1 MIRRLSTKWVLA
13 VLAAVVVPFLGF
25 TWFVNA
31 QLAERLSWN
40 VARYY
45 LVSLAGD
52 IAGRLDDLVAER
64 RLDIELWA
72 EDPLVEWALD
82 EEEGEGEVFVRPLE
96 ERFDRFVS
104 RGRAFDLLLVVN
116 ADGALVAHSSV
127 NRLGVPLE
135 GVRLSLLESRNYAG
149 QPWFIEAMAGDG
161 SAVDQHLVEVLGPLK
176 SRDELDGAAPPDPT
190 DYRVGFAE
198 PVWGE
203 ADPILPV
210 GVVYG
215 LLNWSVVQDELDEVG
230 GERDPFR
237 GFIGADLKSSSYSWL
252 WRDDANT
259 IIAHKDRE
267 LYGKRVAEDV
277 GLPILVESARAGD
290 WALFPEYEF
299 RENKKNAAFKHC
311 AEWEDGGLGWV
322 VGIGINNEDISAT
335 IEELSR
341 LLISATAVVLLI
353 VILWTLLIARRTTQ
367 PILALEQ
374 GTRRVAAGDLD
385 VRIEVKG
392 QDELAELARAFNQM
406 TEDLQASREQLVRA
420 EKEAAWKEMAQQVAH
435 EIKNPLTPILLST
448 KLLRRAHDEE
458 SPEFEAIL
466 ARTLELVERQVGNMR
481 EIAKDF
487 SDFAGARAIAP
498 KWISADELIDDVLE
512 LEAAWAEEINV
523 HVVREGEAGELL
535 ADPDRLQRVLINLIS
550 NALEAMG
557 SGGELIIRSGRVGE
571 EISIEILDE
580 GSGLDETAREHL
592 FDPHFT
598 TKSHGTGLG
607 LAICKRLVDEMGG
620 EIEIGPRSEGRG
632 TRARIVLPVGKSPE
646 EASPDRLG

>member
-13 VLAAVVVPFLGF
+13 VLAAVVVPFLSF
-25 TWFVNA
+25 TWFVDA

-40 VARYY
+40 VARHY

-52 IAGRLDDLVAER
+52 LAGKIDDLVAER

-72 EDPLVEWALD
+72 DDPLVEWALD
-82 EEEGEGEVFVRPLE
+82 TQGSEGTVFVRPLE

-104 RGRAFDLLLVVN
+104 RGRSFDLLLVVN
-116 ADGALVAHSSV
+116 AEGELVVHSSV
-127 NRLGVPLE
+127 DRLGLQLDPAQI
-135 GVRLSLLESRNYAG
+135 SMLESKNYSG
-149 QPWFIEAMAGDG
+149 ESWFIQALAGDG
-161 SAVDQHLVEVLGPLK
+161 SAVDQHLNPLRLK
-176 SRDELDGAAPPDPT
+176 DLDGEPDPV

-203 ADPILPV
+203 DDPTLPV
-210 GVVYG
+210 GVIYG
-215 LLNWSVVQDELDEVG
+215 LLNWSLVQDELDEVG
-230 GERDPFR
+230 ERDPFS

-259 IIAHKDRE
+259 IIAHKDRN

-277 GLPILVESARAGD
+277 GLPQLVESGLAGE

-299 RENKKNAAFKHC
+299 RGNEKNAAFKHC
-311 AEWEDGGLGWV
+311 AEWEEGGLGWV
-322 VGIGINNEDISAT
+322 VGIGINNEDISAA
-335 IEELSR
+335 IEELSN
-341 LLISATAVVLLI
+341 LLLSATAVVLLL

-385 VRIEVKG
+385 ARIEVTG
-392 QDELAELARAFNQM
+392 RDELAELARAFNQM
-406 TEDLQASREQLVRA
+406 TEDLQESRKQLVKA

-448 KLLRRAHDEE
+448 KLLRRAHEDE
-458 SPEFEAIL
+458 SPEFNDIL
-466 ARTLELVERQVGNMR
+466 ERTLELVERQVGNMR
-481 EIAKDF
+481 QIAKDF
-487 SDFAGARAIAP
+487 SDFAGTRAVAP
-498 KWISADELIDDVLE
+498 EWISVDELIETVLE
-512 LEAAWAEEINV
+512 LEAAWADELNV
-523 HVVREGEAGELL
+523 RVLCEGEGGHLMV
-535 ADPDRLQRVLINLIS
+535 DPDRLQRVLINLLS

-557 SGGELIIRSGRVGE
+557 AGGELVVRSSRAGDSVR
-571 EISIEILDE
+571 IEVLDE

-592 FDPHFT
+592 FVPHFT

-620 EIEIGPRSEGRG
+620 TIEIGPRSETSG
-632 TRARIVLPVGKSPE
+632 TRAQIVLPTGIRPE
-646 EASPDRLG
+646 SDS